1 MAWTS
6 NPTTNPQPTNI
17 SETNWI
23 SAGLKNPP
31 QDQPNQSWSSF
42 FDYFR
47 LPTSTVGIFV
57 AVSTGLTLV
66 GATSYFI
73 VTRYYKKKSS
83 SHEEEWDEFSDEE
96 YLYRDFDKRRQ
107 RYTVNDIPQPLMT
120 FEELHDRAYFL
131 SQSRLE

>member
-6 NPTTNPQPTNI
+6 NPSTNQQSLDI
-17 SETNWI
+17 GESNWI
-23 SAGLKNPP
+23 PAGIRNPP
-31 QDQPNQSWSSF
+31 QDSSSQSWTSF
-42 FDYFR
+42 FNNFR

-73 VTRYYKKKSS
+73 VTRYYKKKNAQ
-83 SHEEEWDEFSDEE
+83 EEEWDEFSDEE

-107 RYTVNDIPQPLMT
+107 RYNINDIPQPLMT
-120 FEELHDRAYFL
+120 FEELHDRAYLL
-131 SQSRLE
+131 SQTRLE